1 MALKPTKRKDSPY
14 YQITGS
20 IKGYG
25 RVRES
30 TGLVKL
36 ADAKVFAAALE
47 QEIRASLKTGEGRT
61 FSDAII
67 AYVEHTG
74 NRQYL
79 NKINAAIGKVP
90 LEEIGQ
96 EVIDRGA
103 RDAYP
108 SYRRG
113 KKGKLRQHSKA
124 TIRRQFYAPVAAIL
138 HYAHDLKWIP
148 YVRVKLPKTKRPAP
162 KWADKEWFS
171 RLFEHASDRLKAIC
185 IFLAGTGCRISEA
198 LNLEAKDVNILRKTA
213 MVRTTKNGEPREV
226 YLPGFVIEAI
236 TPFLESPKIFPYKTR
251 FEVNADLER
260 TCAKAGIEYLSTH
273 KVGSHTFA
281 TNLAQ
286 KKNMDAKA
294 LTATGRWKDPKSTYH
309 YTHYLKREESEK
321 AEVLGEL
328 FD

>member
-1 MALKPTKRKDSPY
+1 MALKPSKRKDSPY

-30 TGLVKL
+30 TGLTKL
-36 ADAKVFAAALE
+36 ADAKIFAASLERQIRDALK
-47 QEIRASLKTGEGRT
+47 SGETRT

-67 AYVEHTG
+67 AYVQHTG
-74 NRQYL
+74 NRKYL
-79 NKINAAIGKVP
+79 NKINDIMGKTP

-96 EVIDRGA
+96 DVIDRAA
-103 RDAYP
+103 REAYP
-108 SYRRG
+108 GYRRG
-113 KKGKLRQHSKA
+113 KKGKLRVHSKA
-124 TIRRQFYAPVAAIL
+124 TIRRQFYVPVAYVL
-138 HYAHDLKWIP
+138 HHAHDLKWIP
-148 YVRVKLPKTKRPAP
+148 YIRVKMPKVTRPPPQWATKA
-162 KWADKEWFS
+162 WFS
-171 RLFEHASDRLKAIC
+171 KLFEHSTERLKAIC

-198 LNLEAKDVNILRKTA
+198 LNLEPRDINILRCTA
-213 MVRTTKNGEPREV
+213 MVKTTKNGDPREV
-226 YLPGFVIEAI
+226 YLPAFVIEAI
-236 TPFLESPKIFPYKTR
+236 TPFLESSKVFPYKDR

-286 KKNMDAKA
+286 MKGMDAKA
-294 LTATGRWKDPKSTYH
+294 LTLTGRWKDPKSTYH

-321 AEVLGEL
+321 ADVLEDL
-328 FD
+328 FK